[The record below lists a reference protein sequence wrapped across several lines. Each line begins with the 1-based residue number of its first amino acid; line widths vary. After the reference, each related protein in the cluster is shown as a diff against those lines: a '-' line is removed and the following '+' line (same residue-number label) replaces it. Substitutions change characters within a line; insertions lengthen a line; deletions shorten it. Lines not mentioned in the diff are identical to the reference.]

1 MNNFIDVVLSMK
13 SSNFNDNEDR
23 LQRWF
28 ILIKKI
34 KNQPF
39 GGSADIP
46 PQLRDRIEAHFRY
59 FWDND
64 RIAVLLEKKEYFE
77 SIPHKI

>member
-1 MNNFIDVVLSMK
+1 
-13 SSNFNDNEDR
+13 
-23 LQRWF
+23 
-28 ILIKKI
+28 LIKKI

-64 RIAVLLEKKEYFE
+64 RIAVLLEKKEYFD